1 MEAVAMDRQ
10 DYPAGNKI
18 QIGKP
23 GTPHKS
29 GPGTRIA

>member
-29 GPGTRIA
+29 APGARIA